1 MKKSLF
7 SIPLQDLSSRF
18 DDLDE
23 EGFEANAI
31 LLANQFAEDFEL
43 KKHDDWFMG
52 QALAQFID
60 VTNPVQAIAKNPRL
74 QGIWILLKYCKRSLL
89 VRKQLDN
96 PNYSSLVPLIPS
108 VYKKYHDKPYSSW
121 SKRDLEILLSD
132 ELFKAITYI
141 PDFDIA
147 KEINKYL
154 GIALKGKSAESTY
167 NLYFPKDSR
176 LYHSPKLFGY
186 MVCQTWCAHPT
197 NRTKYMILDPSDWDS
212 MPAPLISQ
220 NLRI

>member
-7 SIPLQDLSSRF
+7 SIPLQDLSSRY

-60 VTNPVQAIAKNPRL
+60 VTNPVKAIISNPRL
-74 QGIWILLKYCKRSLL
+74 QGIWILFKYCKRSLL
-89 VRKQLDN
+89 VRRQLDN

-121 SKRDLEILLSD
+121 SKRDLEFLLPD
-132 ELFKAITYI
+132 ELFKAMTY
-141 PDFDIA
+141 PKFLPVSLA
-147 KEINKYL
+147 EREL
-154 GIALKGKSAESTY
+154 ALKGKSAESTY
-167 NLYFPKDSR
+167 NLYFPKDSGM
-176 LYHSPKLFGY
+176 YGIPKLFQH
-186 MVCQTWCAHPT
+186 MLCQTWCAHPV
-197 NRTKYMILDPSDWDS
+197 NRTKYMILDPSDWDN

-220 NLRI
+220 NLGI